1 VNPLD
6 ATVSNSSKRPEL
18 FLDTRGCRF
27 ALAGGLAL
35 ACALALLAYAD
46 TLHSQFQFD
55 DEHAIVT
62 NTRIKDLRSFLQADF
77 ADMYLTAQ
85 RPVTDLTFALNY
97 RVARLDPFWYH
108 VTNLVLHLAT
118 VLLVCFVT
126 RRAARDAGSA
136 TPVAIAVAVAGL
148 FALHPVQTQAV
159 TYVVQRAECLASFL
173 YLLALLLLLKSE
185 EGRGLTRAAAYGG
198 ALVAFLLGLGTKI
211 IVITMPAAYLLYQ
224 LWFSHRH
231 GQPNDP
237 RSWSRSQRLLALASF
252 AAAGLAFSFVTFVGM
267 RDFPSV
273 GFSVPGVGVG
283 NYILTQPRV
292 VLTYLRLLFWPAR
305 QNLDYDFRLS
315 TSLAELDTLGAL
327 LLVVVILGAAGG
339 LAWWSKR
346 IVTGEAAAAAR
357 LSSFGLFWFFL
368 VLSPTSS
375 FIPLADVIVE
385 HRPYLASWGIFVG
398 VCAWVAAALHRLTPA
413 RALLVGVAVTLSAW
427 AVLAGL
433 TWERNKVWRTKET
446 LWRDVAA
453 KSPNKAR
460 SHMNLGFALSLQ
472 GRREEAVR
480 EYRAAL
486 ALGDR
491 SLVRSETLRNL
502 GVSLFE
508 LGRLDEA
515 IGVFRQALALFPTDP
530 DLLNNFAICLMDKGA
545 LDESASTAA
554 RAVALDAKHGA
565 AHNTLGEIALKR
577 GHSEQ
582 ALAHFLEAQR
592 LDPDVPS
599 RLFNVALARERAIG
613 PRFACDD
620 WRRYLAVEH
629 DRQGWAEARNHM
641 ISLGCGNP

>member
-1 VNPLD
+1 MI
-6 ATVSNSSKRPEL
+6 NSSSQPEMS
-18 FLDTRGCRF
+18 LDTRWYRF
-27 ALAGGLAL
+27 ALIGGLL
-35 ACALALLAYAD
+35 FACALAWLAYAD

-62 NTRIKDLRSFLQADF
+62 NTRIKNLRSFLQADI

-85 RPVTDLTFALNY
+85 RPITDLTFALNY
-97 RVARLDPFWYH
+97 RTARLEPFWYH

-118 VLLVCFVT
+118 ALLVYFVT

-136 TPVAIAVAVAGL
+136 APEAIAVAVAGL
-148 FALHPVQTQAV
+148 FALHPLQTQAV
-159 TYVVQRAECLASFL
+159 TYIVQRAECLASLL
-173 YLLALLLLLKSE
+173 YLLAFLLLLKAE
-185 EGRGLTRAAAYGG
+185 ERRGLTRAAAYGG

-224 LWFSHRH
+224 LWFPRRH
-231 GQPNDP
+231 GQLNDP
-237 RSWSRSQRLLALASF
+237 RGWSLFQRLVALAPF

-273 GFSVPGVGVG
+273 GFSVPGVDVFS
-283 NYILTQPRV
+283 YFLTQPRV
-292 VLTYLRLLFWPAR
+292 VLTYLRLLFWPAG

-315 TSLAELDTLGAL
+315 RAIAELDTLGAL
-327 LLVVVILGAAGG
+327 LLVVMILGVAGG

-346 IVTGEAAAAAR
+346 IVKGEAAAAAR

-375 FIPLADVIVE
+375 FIPVADVIVE
-385 HRPYLASWGIFVG
+385 HRLYLASWGILVG

-413 RALLVGVAVTLSAW
+413 RAVVVGVAVTLFAW
-427 AVLAGL
+427 AVLTGL

-446 LWRDVAA
+446 LWRDVVA
-453 KSPNKAR
+453 KSPNRAR
-460 SHMNLGFALSLQ
+460 SHMNLGFALSLE

-491 SLVRSETLRNL
+491 SLVRSQTLRNL

-515 IGVFRQALALFPTDP
+515 IAVFRQALALFPMDP
-530 DLLNNFAICLMDKGA
+530 DLLNNLAICLMDKGA
-545 LDESASTAA
+545 LDESASAAA
-554 RAVALDAKHGA
+554 RAVAVDAKHGA
-565 AHNTLGEIALKR
+565 AHNTLGEIALKK
-577 GHSEQ
+577 GNAAQ
-582 ALAHFLEAQR
+582 ALAYFLEAQR

-620 WRRYLAVEH
+620 WRRYLAVERDSH
-629 DRQGWAEARNHM
+629 GWAEARNHM